1 MKKLFLVPAALAA
14 LTVGAFAQAASDGAG
29 APSMTGNPG
38 LNNQQS
44 DQNNQPNAPS
54 RPRNLGKTNPAAAD
68 NGAAD
73 DGAMNS
79 TATPSNTMPN
89 TTQSVAP
96 GSAPQGSNMP
106 QMAKPKPRNS
116 DRSEPE
122 KP

>member
-1 MKKLFLVPAALAA
+1 MKTVFLVSAALAA
-14 LTVGAFAQAASDGAG
+14 LTVGAFAQATSDGAG
-29 APSMTGNPG
+29 APGMTGNPG

-54 RPRNLGKTNPAAAD
+54 RPRNLGKTNP
-68 NGAAD
+68 GAD

-79 TATPSNTMPN
+79 GAPANSMPN

-106 QMAKPKPRNS
+106 QMAKPKPRNPNG
-116 DRSEPE
+116 SEPE